1 MIRLIASDLDGT
13 LLQNGAQV
21 LSPEI
26 FKLIPALKKKGIH
39 FIAASGRQY
48 ANLRRLFAL
57 LQDEISYIAE
67 NGSLCVHE
75 GKVVSSGQIDRG
87 LANEIILDARHQ
99 PDCSLLYSS
108 PKKCYVEK
116 GNDRLYD
123 HIKNHV
129 RYDVEM
135 VEDLTTLDAL
145 CLKVAICSSFL

>member
-135 VEDLTTLDAL
+135 VEDLTTL
-145 CLKVAICSSFL
+145 